1 MRRRVPKF
9 FTYLPRAAWCLPDP
23 PRPPKG
29 KTRNPLPKGTT
40 RQRDGR
46 WNAQGI
52 SIEKYFILV
61 EDYFF
66 YRSIGHAAR
75 AADVNFRTA
84 RRYIMQG
91 NIYRGLEPIKNRVR
105 RVLRGV

>member
-1 MRRRVPKF
+1 MRRTPNLF
-9 FTYLPRAAWCLPDP
+9 SYLPRAAWGLPDP

-29 KTRNPLPKGTT
+29 KTRNPLPLGTP

-52 SIEKYFILV
+52 SLEKYYILV

-91 NIYRGLEPIKNRVR
+91 NIYRGLEPIKDRWR
-105 RVLRGV
+105 RVLRGI